1 MNDLDIEIKI
11 NELEKYGY
19 FRINEEYVLE
29 KIDEH
34 CAIYRMYVKPYLNG
48 DIEKELLIAKKQGE
62 NDFFYSRGFIEK
74 NSVDEILKGA
84 KKLEDN
90 C

>member
-11 NELEKYGY
+11 NELEKHGY

-29 KIDEH
+29 KIDEN

-48 DIEKELLIAKKQGE
+48 DIEKELLMAKEEGG
-62 NDFFYSRGFIEK
+62 NDIFYSRGFIEK
-74 NSVDEILKGA
+74 NSVDEILKGT
-84 KKLEDN
+84 KKLIN
-90 C
+90 TC